1 MESNLQKSPKLGHPA
16 DTSDAK
22 YVSGLSTILVATIQ
36 EAKDRI
42 SQIEYI
48 FCSQLF
54 PNFQTNFQSL
64 QKILSEAR
72 EAAESEYKDK
82 EKDLLLQIEKL
93 QGQKQQVLEEN
104 QSLKREKDR
113 YINMEGQS
121 CNRFMELQNELKQK
135 TDEANEV
142 REAHQNLQKLLESKS
157 SHLHSYERTIKDLE
171 EKNSVHL
178 KMQKKLEVDNNELR
192 LELMKKSK
200 EVDEVMELQNKL
212 LQVNQSKDSLIVQKE
227 IELKKH
233 EEKIIGL
240 ISKLKNIENNVY
252 EMESELRDQTKE
264 VEKGKEL
271 QGNLLKK
278 MEFQASEIMNNEEL
292 LNKYE
297 KENRSLAAKIESL
310 VSRTDELQKELGRK
324 NSELE
329 EFRKMKGQFVQ
340 QSDSFNFGN
349 IKKEQPLEEFD
360 EERKRLLDKQKY
372 LEDKVEK
379 LEKGLSDRIEE
390 SSEGMELHGKLL
402 QQIQVKDSDLQSEK
416 RKKRDAIVA
425 YKKLKSEYNYLL
437 KKYALTQ
444 ETMLPPDKTGDES
457 ETIRLYQNDIDNHTS
472 KVSGTA
478 SDVIKPVNEQELLVA
493 KKGVPF
499 VQKSSPVSPP
509 TSNIPVAPRFPSSVK
524 TCPPAGAKRPLSYWR
539 DTRSHQSRVGPD
551 PHDDFLD
558 TPFENVR
565 GNLGKMAKQ
574 NIPEVSKPSPV
585 DTTLDNSETQD
596 MDADAEREMM
606 HTSPPPKAGASGFK
620 YVEPVRKKFMRDN
633 LKGVE
638 CKQCKKF
645 YDAVLP
651 GAGGENSK
659 QNNRC
664 EHHEGVSRHRY
675 RGNAIMPPSFML
687 EDDFPPYNSEYF
699 QNISSDDEDIPSPI
713 MGSKVHN
720 TQEPSSL
727 TADQTLKS
735 DIFTKHFYKV
745 TLPSGQLQ
753 AKCRYCP
760 NAYKFQKG
768 GGYGS
773 LNRHV
778 KKKHPTEFGTQTQMF
793 I

>member
-675 RGNAIMPPSFML
+675 RYAPPLTPEGFWNIGF
-687 EDDFPPYNSEYF
+687 ESE
-699 QNISSDDEDIPSPI
+699 
-713 MGSKVHN
+713 M
-720 TQEPSSL
+720 
-727 TADQTLKS
+727 
-735 DIFTKHFYKV
+735 
-745 TLPSGQLQ
+745 
-753 AKCRYCP
+753 
-760 NAYKFQKG
+760 
-768 GGYGS
+768 
-773 LNRHV
+773 
-778 KKKHPTEFGTQTQMF
+778 
-793 I
+793 

>member
-93 QGQKQQVLEEN
+93 QCQKQQVLEEN

-113 YINMEGQS
+113 FINTEGQS
-121 CNRFMELQNELKQK
+121 CNRLMELQNELKQK
-135 TDEANEV
+135 TAEANEV
-142 REAHQNLQKLLESKS
+142 REAHQILQKLLESKS

-212 LQVNQSKDSLIVQKE
+212 LQVNQSKASLIVQKE
-227 IELKKH
+227 IQLKNH

-252 EMESELRDQTKE
+252 EMESELRDKTKE

-278 MEFQASEIMNNEEL
+278 MEFQASEIMNNEQL
-292 LNKYE
+292 LSKYE
-297 KENRSLAAKIESL
+297 IENRALAAKLESL
-310 VSRTDELQKELGRK
+310 VSCTDELQKELGRK

-349 IKKEQPLEEFD
+349 IKKEQSLEEFD

-425 YKKLKSEYNYLL
+425 YKKLKSEYNFLL

-444 ETMLPPDKTGDES
+444 ETMLPPDKMGDES
-457 ETIRLYQNDIDNHTS
+457 ETIRHYQTPVPSRDIDNHTS

-478 SDVIKPVNEQELLVA
+478 SDVIKPVNEQELLEG

-499 VQKSSPVSPP
+499 VQKSSPVSPS

-558 TPFENVR
+558 TPLENVR

-606 HTSPPPKAGASGFK
+606 RTSPPPKTGASGFK

-675 RGNAIMPPSFML
+675 RRL
-687 EDDFPPYNSEYF
+687 T
-699 QNISSDDEDIPSPI
+699 SSKREVA
-713 MGSKVHN
+713 MV
-720 TQEPSSL
+720 L
-727 TADQTLKS
+727 
-735 DIFTKHFYKV
+735 
-745 TLPSGQLQ
+745 
-753 AKCRYCP
+753 
-760 NAYKFQKG
+760 
-768 GGYGS
+768 
-773 LNRHV
+773 
-778 KKKHPTEFGTQTQMF
+778 
-793 I
+793 

>member
-1 MESNLQKSPKLGHPA
+1 MESNLQKSPKLGNPA

-93 QGQKQQVLEEN
+93 QCQKQQVLEEN
-104 QSLKREKDR
+104 RSLKREKDR
-113 YINMEGQS
+113 FINMEGQS

-135 TDEANEV
+135 TAEANEV
-142 REAHQNLQKLLESKS
+142 REAHQNLQKLLESK
-157 SHLHSYERTIKDLE
+157 LHSNERTIKELE

-178 KMQKKLEVDNNELR
+178 KMQKKLEVDIDELR

-212 LQVNQSKDSLIVQKE
+212 LQVNQSKASLIVQKE
-227 IELKKH
+227 IQLKNH

-252 EMESELRDQTKE
+252 EMESELRDKTKE

-297 KENRSLAAKIESL
+297 KENQSLAAKIESL

-340 QSDSFNFGN
+340 QSGSFNFGN
-349 IKKEQPLEEFD
+349 IKKEQSLEEFD

-444 ETMLPPDKTGDES
+444 ETMLPPDKMGDES
-457 ETIRLYQNDIDNHTS
+457 ETVRHYQNDIDNHTS

-478 SDVIKPVNEQELLVA
+478 SDVIKPVNEQELLEG
-493 KKGVPF
+493 KKEVPF
-499 VQKSSPVSPP
+499 VQKSSPVSPS

-558 TPFENVR
+558 TPLENVR

-574 NIPEVSKPSPV
+574 NIPEVSKPNPA

-606 HTSPPPKAGASGFK
+606 RTSPPPKAGASGFK

-675 RGNAIMPPSFML
+675 RGNAIMPPSFIL

-699 QNISSDDEDIPSPI
+699 QYISSDDEDIQAAIS
-713 MGSKVHN
+713 GSRVHN

-727 TADQTLKS
+727 NADQALKS

-745 TLPSGQLQ
+745 TLPSGLLQ

-760 NAYKFQKG
+760 NAYKFKKG

-773 LNRHV
+773 LKRHV
-778 KKKHPTEFGTQTQMF
+778 KKKHPTEFGIDGTQTQML